1 MNFLD
6 SIEDKSFISFTY
18 DGKAIEEFGM
28 AVVSSGDRLSTSL
41 QQNFTNTITNISG
54 KNGSLYWGTDITGL
68 TINFN
73 LATGGMTSRQLLNLK
88 SHFKPGKIAPLV
100 LIEHEYCY
108 AYAIVSSAT
117 SFNFI
122 PFDAIVKINGVEY
135 NDTIYKGDATLSFY
149 IPDGLFYSREGYV
162 IGEQYTDK
170 PWFLASGLPLTN
182 KITAKNCFLSNNTV
196 LNKSSLSSGN
206 LTIYAYNAGNMPAQ
220 ANVCFTKT
228 ITFSSG
234 YSVPWNDITI
244 GNVIL
249 GKPRMFKDVDY
260 TISLLNSYSSSWEEN
275 KTKVLIDLRDNLDS
289 GLREELVGIVN
300 ATGANLQWTNT
311 TDAIAAIRNII
322 NNEKFIFS
330 INGIENQTLMSAE
343 LTVHAFNNPITTTTK
358 EFVEN
363 IGDITNG
370 KYITIK
376 ESEGLREDG
385 TVELQ
390 AINMSEVLDDI
401 GVFFLNT
408 YFV

>member
-117 SFNFI
+117 IFNFI
-122 PFDAIVKINGVEY
+122 PFDAIIKINGVEY

-170 PWFLASGLPLTN
+170 PWFLASGLP
-182 KITAKNCFLSNNTV
+182 
-196 LNKSSLSSGN
+196 
-206 LTIYAYNAGNMPAQ
+206 
-220 ANVCFTKT
+220 
-228 ITFSSG
+228 
-234 YSVPWNDITI
+234 
-244 GNVIL
+244 
-249 GKPRMFKDVDY
+249 
-260 TISLLNSYSSSWEEN
+260 
-275 KTKVLIDLRDNLDS
+275 
-289 GLREELVGIVN
+289 
-300 ATGANLQWTNT
+300 
-311 TDAIAAIRNII
+311 
-322 NNEKFIFS
+322 
-330 INGIENQTLMSAE
+330 
-343 LTVHAFNNPITTTTK
+343 
-358 EFVEN
+358 
-363 IGDITNG
+363 
-370 KYITIK
+370 
-376 ESEGLREDG
+376 
-385 TVELQ
+385 
-390 AINMSEVLDDI
+390 
-401 GVFFLNT
+401 
-408 YFV
+408 